1 MINFDTEIIKYTVFF
16 RNIEGFSRNKHCYS
30 IEQVDASCKQIKEL
44 GGKVEKIIQTR
55 SVIIY
60 D

>member
-16 RNIEGFSRNKHCYS
+16 TNIEGFKRSKHCYS

-44 GGKVEKIIQTR
+44 GGKVDSIQQIR